1 MTGPGLGRPRFRLHR
16 AQAMAAGIA
25 LTVTEFCRAGQGW
38 SCAAMETVVLDGDII
53 LVAGQTERVE
63 SFSRL
68 P

>member
-1 MTGPGLGRPRFRLHR
+1 MTEPGLGRPKFRLHR
-16 AQAMAAGIA
+16 AQAVASGIA

-38 SCAAMETVVLDGDII
+38 SYAATVVLDGDII
-53 LVAGQTERVE
+53 VVAGQTERVE

>member
-1 MTGPGLGRPRFRLHR
+1 MTEPGLGRPKFRLHR

-25 LTVTEFCRAGQGW
+25 LTATEFCRAGQGW
-38 SCAAMETVVLDGDII
+38 NYATTVVPDGDII